1 MTIKFNKHVSE
12 AVLHSPLK
20 NFELDSQ
27 TIENRADPLTGWTG
41 IIRTGRQFWQHMYNT
56 DEKLLLEIA
65 EQTRGRC
72 FFCPEKVSEATPRY
86 PEEFIPGGRI
96 TVGEACLFPNL
107 FAQKEQSAI
116 AVISRQHF
124 VPLDHFS
131 PQLLTDAFKA
141 SSIYLKRLYEYKS
154 VNYYCEIGFNY
165 MFPGGASIPHPH
177 LQILGSVW
185 PTVLVSNL
193 LEASR
198 KYYQEQASGYWED
211 LVNTEKEVEER
222 YIASMGNTEWLVPF
236 AAMREDEVHGI
247 VRNKSNFLEFDDGDW
262 ESLADGISRVLK
274 FYKDGGLSSCN
285 FALYSSPLGK
295 KLDYF
300 WAGVRIVSRP
310 SVQALALSDMWFSQ
324 NLLYDGLVTKPPEEI
339 ASEVR
344 SYF

>member
-1 MTIKFNKHVSE
+1 MAIKFNKHVSE

-20 NFELDSQ
+20 DFELDYQ
-27 TIENRADPLTGWTG
+27 TIENRADPLTGWTS

-65 EQTRGRC
+65 EKTRERC
-72 FFCPEKVSEATPRY
+72 FFCPGKVSESTPRY

-107 FAQKEQSAI
+107 FAQKEQSAV

-124 VPLDHFS
+124 VPLDQFT
-131 PQLLTDAFKA
+131 PQLLADAFKA

-165 MFPGGASIPHPH
+165 LFPGGASIPHPH
-177 LQILGSVW
+177 VQILGSVW
-185 PTVLVSNL
+185 PTVLASSL

-198 KYYQEQASGYWED
+198 KYYQEQASCYWED
-211 LVNTEKEVEER
+211 LVSVEKEVGER
-222 YIASMGNTEWLVPF
+222 YIARLGNTDWLVPF

-247 VRNKSNFLEFDDGDW
+247 ARNKSNFLEFDDGDW
-262 ESLADGISRVLK
+262 ESLADGISRVFR

-285 FALYSSPLGK
+285 FALYSSPLGE

-300 WAGVRIVSRP
+300 WAGVRIVSRS
-310 SVQALALSDMWFSQ
+310 SVQAQSLNDVWFSQ
-324 NLLYDGLVTKPPEEI
+324 NVLYDGLVTKPPEEI

-344 SYF
+344 GYF